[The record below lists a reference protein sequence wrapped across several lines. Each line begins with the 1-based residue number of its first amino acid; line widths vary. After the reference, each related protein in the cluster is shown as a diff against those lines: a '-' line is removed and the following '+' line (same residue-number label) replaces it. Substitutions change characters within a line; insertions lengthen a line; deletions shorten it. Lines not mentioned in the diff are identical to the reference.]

1 MLASAPSIKEGE
13 MTDYL
18 LLYSGGKMPETEAE
32 QADVMKAWDVW
43 MTSIGPALKDGGNP
57 FTPQAKTIDP
67 MGKVTDGPAGSPAS
81 GYSIIQASSLDDAVK
96 LAKDCPVLQ
105 GGAKISV
112 YDTFEVMEPSS
123 HSSDFWGSSAVHR
136 MPTNAERLFASI
148 AESELSMPGVTAGT
162 GFGRSV
168 WIRISG
174 KSVED
179 AHSFV
184 AANAS
189 AVSPRSGR
197 RPTSTRPKVL
207 PEADRPVL
215 VQRPIGVV

>member
-1 MLASAPSIKEGE
+1 VVPLEDVDHQADAVDPPHTRGILAALPMELGTQLHEAVGCDRQRSPPERFPEWRSRMLASAPSTKEGE

-112 YDTFEVMEPSS
+112 YETFEVM
-123 HSSDFWGSSAVHR
+123 
-136 MPTNAERLFASI
+136 
-148 AESELSMPGVTAGT
+148 
-162 GFGRSV
+162 
-168 WIRISG
+168 
-174 KSVED
+174 
-179 AHSFV
+179 
-184 AANAS
+184 
-189 AVSPRSGR
+189 
-197 RPTSTRPKVL
+197 
-207 PEADRPVL
+207 
-215 VQRPIGVV
+215 